1 MLNWEKGHWTMVGE
15 LYKVLIYVHPTPFY
29 SIAAVL
35 QMTAEF
41 QVWTGPRG
49 SRPYS
54 QGVVFIC
61 FILSVDF
68 PKGWYM
74 EISFVFPT
82 CKLFQDKEAA
92 VCRTFLEN
100 IESQMKTPLPP
111 GVKNNSWDKQ

>member
-1 MLNWEKGHWTMVGE
+1 MVGE

-29 SIAAVL
+29 SVAAVL

-41 QVWTGPRG
+41 QVSVPGPRG

-68 PKGWYM
+68 PKG
-74 EISFVFPT
+74 
-82 CKLFQDKEAA
+82 
-92 VCRTFLEN
+92 
-100 IESQMKTPLPP
+100 
-111 GVKNNSWDKQ
+111 